1 MQLFVLL
8 ALLGMTYLASV
19 NATKAT
25 TIQFFDGIT
34 CTGEPVATN
43 ILSLI
48 SCSTGRSGSVSFA
61 CGAFEEFF
69 KPNCQGN
76 ALGLANFSNFCIP
89 DISTNQ
95 SHIIGC
101 SNLNNLV
108 NITVFEAQGCKAES
122 YSTLVQPNVC
132 QGSTGSTFNA
142 FTDSLIE
149 IHFNQ
154 SWKLQLSGNTIT
166 ADFFENSG
174 TCSGNPSST
183 FSVSDS
189 GSCSSSS
196 SSGAQTLSITAKKLG
211 SSGIVAKLSA
221 TLIVA
226 LITVCMFVL
235 WAGSSYRMN
244 LLQLL
249 IKFIKLSFLN
259 LAFLCMI
266 NTANTTLC

>member
-8 ALLGMTYLASV
+8 ALLSMAYLASV

-25 TIQFFDGIT
+25 TIQIFEGIT
-34 CTGEPVATN
+34 CSGQPVATN

-76 ALGLANFSNFCIP
+76 SLPLANFSNICIP
-89 DISTNQ
+89 NIRTNQ
-95 SHIIGC
+95 SHTIGC
-101 SNLNNLV
+101 SDLNDLL
-108 NITVFEAQGCKAES
+108 NITVFEAQGCKTET

-132 QGSTGSTFNA
+132 QGTTGSTFNA

-149 IHFNQ
+149 IRFNQ
-154 SWKLQLSGNTIT
+154 SWKVQLSGNTIT
-166 ADFFENSG
+166 ANFFENSG
-174 TCSGNPSST
+174 ICSGNPSST

-196 SSGAQTLSITAKKLG
+196 SGAQTLSITAKREKEKIFIICMVI
-211 SSGIVAKLSA
+211 IVLES
-221 TLIVA
+221 I
-226 LITVCMFVL
+226 
-235 WAGSSYRMN
+235 YRR
-244 LLQLL
+244 
-249 IKFIKLSFLN
+249 
-259 LAFLCMI
+259 
-266 NTANTTLC
+266 